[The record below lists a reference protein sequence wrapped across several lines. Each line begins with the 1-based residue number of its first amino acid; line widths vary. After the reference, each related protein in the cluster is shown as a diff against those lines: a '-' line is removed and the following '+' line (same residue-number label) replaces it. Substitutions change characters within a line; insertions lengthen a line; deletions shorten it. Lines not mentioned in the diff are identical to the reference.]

1 MIFFITEYNPWLC
14 LQIRVGVVDL
24 TPPLPYIYPD
34 PTKIKNQLFVKKK
47 NVNSNYGLSR
57 LHFSQFHYKQIAICK
72 QGDIFVDRQHE
83 TVAWLATEANKHFNV
98 E

>member
-1 MIFFITEYNPWLC
+1 MVSI
-14 LQIRVGVVDL
+14 
-24 TPPLPYIYPD
+24 
-34 PTKIKNQLFVKKK
+34 
-47 NVNSNYGLSR
+47 SR

-98 E
+98 EELLAARIFTVSSHD

>member
-1 MIFFITEYNPWLC
+1 MI
-14 LQIRVGVVDL
+14 
-24 TPPLPYIYPD
+24 
-34 PTKIKNQLFVKKK
+34 
-47 NVNSNYGLSR
+47 SLSR

-72 QGDIFVDRQHE
+72 QGDIFVDRQYE

>member
-1 MIFFITEYNPWLC
+1 MALSADTCWCSRFNSTITLHLPW
-14 LQIRVGVVDL
+14 
-24 TPPLPYIYPD
+24 PYKD
-34 PTKIKNQLFVKKK
+34 KKPTICKKKK

-72 QGDIFVDRQHE
+72 QGDIFVDHQHE